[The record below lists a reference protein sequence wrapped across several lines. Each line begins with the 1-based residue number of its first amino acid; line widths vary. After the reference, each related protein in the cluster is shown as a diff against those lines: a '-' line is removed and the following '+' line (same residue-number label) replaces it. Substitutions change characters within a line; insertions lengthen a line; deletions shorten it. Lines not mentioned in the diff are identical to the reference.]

1 MKYYTMGFSLILISF
16 IAILVLQY
24 FGELTLQVKK
34 DIDIITSEI
43 NNLNDKIQVKELEYT
58 FLTSSSYLKKL
69 EQLYLINNNH
79 ENTELNIFNIQEF
92 KTKNKYKIFRV
103 KEN

>member
-16 IAILVLQY
+16 IAILVLQH

-34 DIDIITSEI
+34 DIDIIRSEI
-43 NNLNDKIQVKELEYT
+43 NNLNEKIQINELEYT
-58 FLTSSSYLKKL
+58 FLTSSSYLKNL
-69 EQLYLINNNH
+69 EQLYLVNNYN
-79 ENTELNIFNIQEF
+79 ETMELNIFNIHEF
-92 KTKNKYKIFRV
+92 KTKNKYKIFKV

>member
-16 IAILVLQY
+16 IAILMLQY

-34 DIDIITSEI
+34 DIDITRSEI
-43 NNLNDKIQVKELEYT
+43 NNLNEKIQINELEYT
-58 FLTSSSYLKKL
+58 FLTSSSYLKNL
-69 EQLYLINNNH
+69 EQLYLVNNYN
-79 ENTELNIFNIQEF
+79 ETMELNIFNIHEF
-92 KTKNKYKIFRV
+92 KTKNKYKIFKV

>member
-16 IAILVLQY
+16 IAILMLQY

-43 NNLNDKIQVKELEYT
+43 NNLNDKIQVDH
-58 FLTSSSYLKKL
+58 
-69 EQLYLINNNH
+69 LIFDI
-79 ENTELNIFNIQEF
+79 LLIYYQ
-92 KTKNKYKIFRV
+92 
-103 KEN
+103 